1 MEVKLSKL
9 ISDANAVK
17 ACSPDLR
24 KRADGFATNPR
35 MISMSMSKA
44 PLSAEASSE
53 VDV

>member
-1 MEVKLSKL
+1 MEVKLSKV

-24 KRADGFATNPR
+24 KRADGFATKPR
-35 MISMSMSKA
+35 MISTSTSNA
-44 PLSAEASSE
+44 PLSAAAASE